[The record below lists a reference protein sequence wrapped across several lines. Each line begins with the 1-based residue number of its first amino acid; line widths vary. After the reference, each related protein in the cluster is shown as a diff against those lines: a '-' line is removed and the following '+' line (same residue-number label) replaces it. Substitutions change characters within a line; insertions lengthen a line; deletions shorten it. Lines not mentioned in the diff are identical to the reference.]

1 MLHLMSD
8 EAVRAFCDPGA
19 RALDRSRRLGRAV
32 ARFLALRAALAGWP
46 EDSGEQEMGSLSV
59 PDGDDPAPGGAPEEV
74 LGWSDPLGSAEAWR
88 AAWAS
93 DGVTCDGVSAQVLV
107 LNLPLTGDAPAVAV
121 CAATP
126 GEPGWL
132 TLRSLAGS
140 FSLSGTHDVFVCEN
154 PSIVEEAASRFGPAA
169 RPLVCTFGRPSSAA
183 WTLLRGIVPDAR
195 LHIRADGDAVGR
207 GVVSALLDAFPPA
220 LRWRMP
226 HGSSAYEEELIEE
239 LMIDVGSS
247 RRQS

>member
-1 MLHLMSD
+1 M
-8 EAVRAFCDPGA
+8 
-19 RALDRSRRLGRAV
+19 
-32 ARFLALRAALAGWP
+32 
-46 EDSGEQEMGSLSV
+46 
-59 PDGDDPAPGGAPEEV
+59 
-74 LGWSDPLGSAEAWR
+74 LGWSDPLGSAE
-88 AAWAS
+88 AWAS

-154 PSIVEEAASRFGPAA
+154 PSIVEEAASRFGPLA
-169 RPLVCTFGRPSSAA
+169 RPMVCTFGRPSSAA
-183 WTLLRGIVPDAR
+183 WTLLRGIASYAK
-195 LHIRADGDAVGR
+195 LHVRADGDAVGR
-207 GVVSALLDAFPPA
+207 GIVSAFLDAFPSA
-220 LRWRMP
+220 ARWQMP
-226 HGSSAYEEELIEE
+226 VDSAAYEEELIEE